1 MPTAPDNHDA
11 HDAHDYGERVRE
23 RMPGRLEAF
32 RDDVG

>member
-1 MPTAPDNHDA
+1 MPTAPDN

-32 RDDVG
+32 RNDLG